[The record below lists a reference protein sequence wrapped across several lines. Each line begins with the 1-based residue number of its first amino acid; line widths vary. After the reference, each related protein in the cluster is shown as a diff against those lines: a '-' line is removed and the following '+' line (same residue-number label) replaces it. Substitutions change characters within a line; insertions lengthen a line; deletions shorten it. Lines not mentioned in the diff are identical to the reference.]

1 MTAHRVAEYTQR
13 FLPEDWKGTGPVTWN
28 VGASNHPPL
37 SWLQDFWI
45 FLNTHF
51 KELSIFTGM
60 PLIPVSPVSA
70 NQPVSLS
77 RLQQQPTLI
86 FHKSKQN
93 ELPEGVAKL
102 VNNVGGT
109 VVEGNEWLSHNDLDS
124 YVLCPSPKSVLKVLM
139 NLKREGV
146 VGKLSSAPHKKSL
159 KDYFSRLESVSSLE
173 KGFLLEL
180 PLFQTVTGSYVPAQ
194 SKQALL
200 FNCDVKVP
208 ENLPLPDSVV
218 QCATQADHR
227 LLLLLLKVKRLDT
240 AEAACLLTDYIEGGT
255 FGEEDTERVM
265 AWILQHGDVL
275 FSQNSHLKDKCKEL
289 RFIQVNGT
297 AEKPSSFFD
306 PTNDTFK
313 AIFEPEF
320 FPPASY
326 TKTPQMLKSLKA
338 LGLIEKK
345 ADVTPEHL
353 LRAATLI
360 DQSVVESS
368 PEAMRRACA
377 LQKLLNNYNLTK
389 FSAGQL
395 DCLKMK
401 KWIPCPTL
409 SGGSQTTCFFCPD
422 EIRHPKYKDIVGHV
436 MPLPEQFSEQ
446 FSAKLGLDRPPP
458 PEKVVENLS
467 VLISNAETMA
477 DPDKNVVFKRQLW
490 CIYEHMQKYK
500 SDFVRI
506 MGKEKRWLWSR
517 DRFVSPQD
525 LVLEYPRNLDL
536 SSYVGKVPQEFLPF
550 KELLQEFGLRRTLS
564 DEGIVSVLESVQQ
577 TVEERQPPFA
587 NSSEIKVSIEI
598 LNWLWREK
606 KTVKEDIPVPVHA
619 EGGRYTFKPAST
631 VVFCDVNKSGWNELT
646 GSKEEIYVA
655 HEEITK
661 ATAEWLNIPFLST
674 RILDP
679 ELVGIEQFGQT
690 EPITT
695 RIKNILKEY
704 DEESDIFKELI
715 QNAED
720 AGAEQCQFLVD
731 FRAHKYGPEE
741 LIDSDMSLCQ
751 GPCLWAFNNETFK
764 DDDWANIVR
773 VGSASKE
780 NKVEKIGKFGL
791 GFNTVYHVTDIPSI
805 LSGTCLLILDPN
817 VTHLKTHIRHKS
829 NPGIKL
835 NLSHPELFKCF
846 PGQFGPYERI
856 FDFDF
861 TKQKPYAGTLIR
873 LPFRTEEEAVTSEI
887 SKRVYSKSDI
897 ISFQQCLFENSK
909 SHLLFLRNICTLAL
923 HRIPKDA
930 STPPRDDE
938 VEPLL
943 RVSKTTVTTFRI
955 PDEAHVAE
963 QQESEKLLMK
973 LDAKGNGVIDYR
985 TANVVK
991 MSSQQ
996 SSVTEDQAWLS
1007 YSCFGT
1013 QQSMNVAL
1021 QKNKFSLPIGGVAV
1035 PLQIDA
1041 KTEKLAIVET
1051 DFSGEAFCFL
1061 PLSIHTGLPV
1071 NINGT
1076 FAVTSNRKGLWE
1088 TGAKWNWNKALLQ
1101 DPIVTAYV
1109 TALLLLKEMA
1119 KTRQLEAYS
1128 YHTFWPHREKVRE
1141 PFKSL
1146 VDAFYAR
1153 ICQPSTELE
1162 LFYDGELWCAMS
1174 SAIFLHES
1182 IEEDKDIGSL
1192 AVQVCKKHVKTPN
1205 RVVPLPRW
1213 LRNSFKQAGLENVLR
1228 NRTWTWEKFYQQ
1240 AVFNNLDAIDSKTR
1254 DSLVLHAIDLNMNE
1268 IDDLLVSYPCIPAK
1282 AGQLQYVRK
1291 LVNPSGKV
1299 ACLFEFEEE
1308 RLLGG
1313 TNSDF
1318 RSQKRIQRLLALG
1331 MASADLSLEDIS
1343 EKAGTISRIWSTDKA
1358 KAYMFL
1364 RNLLDLMKKHTN
1376 DPPCGKD
1383 SSHWETIKN
1392 TKFLPAFCPGDTS
1405 AVELERPVD
1414 VYNDRCS
1421 LLVNMTQPVLDHS
1434 NLNIHNTDPVL
1445 TFLGVNETPS
1455 SEIVLQQLQE
1465 CSRSTDKSVLGKI
1478 AYECYKFLNQ
1488 CLADPNTSSSIR
1500 QAANSFPFILVDST
1514 FVHLNCV
1521 AQNGQFEVKPY
1532 LYVLPSNFG
1541 QFKSLWDCVGVE
1553 KSFTVQQFS
1562 AVLEGLHSRYGSQPL
1577 SQSDLSICLTI
1588 LIKGIYEGQKETVDD
1603 CLIPNGCG
1611 VLRHARELVYN
1622 DSQWMPAPSEV
1633 AVCHESIARA
1643 AALHFGIKTTRHDIL
1658 LKSEVKNILPFT
1670 FEFEQ
1675 KEELTVRIKNIISA
1689 YPSKKDILKE
1699 LIQNADD
1706 AEATEIHFVWDKR
1719 RHDTEKTFGENW
1731 NELQG
1736 PALCVFNNKVFSE
1749 ADLKGIQQ
1757 LGEGGKHGSLGKL
1770 GKYGVGFNSVYHLT
1784 DCPSILTEDK
1794 RLCILDPN
1802 KKFIEGHSDKAQAGV
1817 GYELCDTFKEM
1828 YADVY
1833 KSFLPD
1839 QFCLSEGTMFRLPLR
1854 MGSMAH
1860 SSKISNLEVFE
1871 YDMRELFSTLSEH
1884 SDSLILF
1891 LKNIRKIAVHC
1902 IDNQHSKIKTTFAVE
1917 KSILETSRKQKEVF
1931 VNLQRDAL
1939 KSHTP
1944 VEPQK
1949 VLYETMVSILDKK
1962 KTKWIIAEQFG
1973 SSNNGSERE
1982 IKSGQLPQAAVAA
1995 RLSIEFLKSSLVTP
2009 CSTFTG
2015 EAFCSLPLPGK
2026 TGLPVHISA
2035 NFEVDSARRG
2045 LWREDGPSPKSV
2057 WNEFLKEN
2065 VIADLYADLL
2075 HYISSNIE
2083 KKWDYELY
2091 LKSILYF
2098 WPIVP
2103 EDAGQEWHN
2112 MICEVYRSI
2121 HQRGLNVIPVLRS
2134 STLVLGDQVIKQFF
2148 FDWCSI
2154 NETELTKAP
2163 YLRQPGNEELD
2174 PILEDLGMIL
2184 VPFSWEMQKIW
2195 KSFKSAGVEVKEVT
2209 PKTVQDFLRETR
2221 LNDPAQTDEDLPLP
2235 IANTLIRDKSRCSK
2249 LLSFCLQEFERD
2261 PENVTDDHSS
2271 SFNGIPLLLTRDN
2284 ILRVFNSDSP
2294 KVISAYGRLF
2304 LNYESQF
2311 ADFSTNYFHIQVLQK
2326 FSLLKTLTVPEAK
2339 TYLQPIIQSLLED
2352 CTHDPDIG
2360 LHVPNQTT
2368 LRWLNDLWKFLTS
2381 EINPE
2386 TSDEDEKSLT
2396 MRDVRT
2402 LFSDFCILPVVCP
2415 RLNNKRFLTTMKTIP
2430 KVISDF
2436 LSTNEIADIL
2446 YELGFMKFDTSVV
2459 DSRVCSLLRKEF
2471 MNLSDRS
2478 AVLEQ
2483 LCNLNP
2489 SEFSRLSITNIK
2501 ELQWF
2506 LQEGLSR
2513 HEGIQ
2518 NYKPKLRSLPI
2529 FLTVKSERVRI
2540 DGPKDVFVL
2549 DSNSFEAFP
2558 ELFNL
2563 SDSKCILLQNN
2574 LENQNLSSKLKIQI
2588 LSDLKYL
2595 LKFIIPGTHTLTEP
2609 QLLQCLK
2616 LVLAVQR
2623 DLDYSKHKD
2632 TIISSLKTIPLI
2644 CNSQGSLE
2652 MASYYYDESV
2662 ELYLAMLPRERFV
2675 PERFWTELG
2684 HGEQQREL
2692 LRELGMRHVVS
2703 REDIIQFAHQL
2714 ESEASGDFQFET
2726 LKQKSSLLF
2735 KEALDF
2741 VTNNNDKSL
2750 LQNIASIKFIF
2761 PVPVQIELC
2770 KYHRSFAAGRTTVPL
2785 SGSLIESD
2793 ASHQELIWSSM
2804 PIVHVPVYMSP
2815 DLKATMKKAGAFEQ
2829 PPPDCVTKTL
2839 QNICWKPCTTETLIR
2854 TRARVFRS
2862 CYAYLQRN
2870 PFRCESLA
2878 GLPVVLVE
2886 KGAKV
2891 VKAENVCVV
2900 LEHFE
2905 DFRPY
2910 LYRISRLDA
2919 VYEDFFRRIG
2929 VQDEATAEQYCKV
2942 LAAIHADSD
2951 DKAELNA
2958 NQKKTARRAVQQLFH
2973 LIGKN
2978 SHHLSNTATL
2988 YLPATD
2994 GKLHRSCTLHYNN
3007 TVFEASRLEKVLR
3020 SKLLLLEKLD
3030 QCHLGSD
3037 IYVHHQQLQMLP
3049 QRLQPRMLSAII
3061 KETILEH
3068 SLQLCE
3074 LGASCKFSGW
3084 FQNHLSSRAFRHGL
3098 ICLIREN
3105 ANGKITMEDAAAMW
3119 ENTFGSIQIV
3129 CCRTLETVLWLERE
3143 QLSATARKTH
3153 VFVKQE
3159 SEGCIFYL
3167 RHHDNTILK
3176 IINAINMTL
3185 TKEINALLGNAFASN
3200 HLLLLSH
3207 LLVCDSLDD
3216 VKEAL
3221 ANGNVHDSINTESPL
3236 LSTPAP
3242 GTDIPQEWYDA
3253 LDMNILHNFETGE
3266 YVGYRINSKYI
3277 YAIIVAEVSGSPE
3290 AHSQRYQIEIGQDK
3304 PIEVSCLDL
3313 HQFKRHEE
3321 HKPLPVAG
3329 ATSASQPSTGSP
3341 PASLQEAQREID
3353 KCVGEV
3359 LLLTEEEGNKALR
3372 RLYLRWH
3379 PDKNINR
3386 LALATQAFKYL
3397 QNRMDEVLK
3406 GRAQKADSANQGRNQ
3421 NCRTFYSSWN
3431 QEATH
3436 HRRSRE
3442 TFSRGHCS
3450 YNFYAFHQNVPQPNR
3465 GEAQRWCRQARCDLQ
3480 AARRD
3485 VNVGSTEWCL
3495 FKVHQ
3500 AVEKLL
3506 IAAAYKRHGQHPHSS
3521 SVTTMAAQVSSN
3533 CFQLTDVPQIVET
3546 LNQLGVHAKKTQYPN
3561 FHPFPKIP
3569 NEEFSAESGPLALE
3583 EASTLLRI
3591 IESYVE

>member
-1 MTAHRVAEYTQR
+1 MTAHHVAEYTQR
-13 FLPEDWKGTGPVTWN
+13 FLPEDWKGTGSVTWN
-28 VGASNHPPL
+28 IGARNHPPL
-37 SWLQDFWI
+37 NWLQGFWK

-51 KELSIFTGM
+51 KKLSIFTGM

-77 RLQQQPTLI
+77 RLQQQTTLI
-86 FHKSKQN
+86 LHKSKEN

-102 VNNVGGT
+102 VNKVGGT
-109 VVEGNEWLSHNDLDS
+109 VVKGNEWLSHSDLDS

-139 NLKREGV
+139 NLKREGMI
-146 VGKLSSAPHKKSL
+146 GKLSSAPHKKTL
-159 KDYFSRLESVSSLE
+159 KDYFSQLKFVSDPE
-173 KGFLLEL
+173 KQLLFEL
-180 PLFQTVTGSYVPAQ
+180 PLFQTMTGSYVPAQ

-200 FNCDVKVP
+200 LICNVKVP
-208 ENLPLPDSVV
+208 ENFPLPDSVV
-218 QCATQADHR
+218 QCATEADRR
-227 LLLLLLKVKRLDT
+227 LLQLLNVKLLDT
-240 AEAACLLTDYIEGGT
+240 AEAACLLTDCIKRRD
-255 FGEEDTERVM
+255 FVKEDTERVM
-265 AWILQHGDVL
+265 AWILQHGNVL
-275 FSQNSHLKDKCKEL
+275 FSQNLHLKDKCKKL
-289 RFIQVNGT
+289 KFIHVNGT
-297 AEKPSSFFD
+297 TKRPSSFFD

-313 AIFEPEF
+313 VIFESEF

-326 TKTPQMLKSLKA
+326 TKTPQMLKSLIA
-338 LGLIEKK
+338 LGLIKKK

-353 LRAATLI
+353 LHAATLI
-360 DQSVVESS
+360 DQSVVDSS
-368 PEAMRRACA
+368 HEAMRRASA
-377 LQKLLNNYNLTK
+377 LVKMLNRYDLLTK
-389 FSAGQL
+389 FSDRQL

-401 KWIPCPTL
+401 KWIPCPTF
-409 SGGSQTTCFFCPD
+409 SGSQTTRFFCPD
-422 EIRHPKYKDIVGHV
+422 EIRHPRYKDIVGHV
-436 MPLPEQFSEQ
+436 MPLPEQFSDQ
-446 FSAKLGLDRPPP
+446 FSTKLGLNRVPP

-477 DPDKNVVFKRQLW
+477 DPDTNLVLKRQLW
-490 CIYEHMQKYK
+490 CIYEHMQNHK

-506 MGKEKRWLWSR
+506 MDKEKRWLWSH

-536 SSYVGKVPQEFLPF
+536 SSYIGKVPEEFLVF

-598 LNWLWREK
+598 LNFLWREK
-606 KTVKEDIPVPVHA
+606 KTVKEDIPVPVHT

-631 VVFCDVNKSGWNELT
+631 VVFCDVSKSGWNELT
-646 GSKEEIYVA
+646 WSQEEMYVT

-661 ATAEWLNIPFLST
+661 AAAEWLNIPFLST

-679 ELVGIEQFGQT
+679 ELVGIEQFGQS

-780 NKVEKIGKFGL
+780 NQVEKIGKFGL

-805 LSGTCLLILDPN
+805 LSGTGLLILDPN
-817 VTHLKTHIRHKS
+817 VTHLKTHIRHTS

-835 NLSHPELFKCF
+835 NLSHPGLFKCF

-856 FDFDF
+856 FDCDF
-861 TKQKPYAGTLIR
+861 TKQTPYAGTLIR
-873 LPFRTEEEAVTSEI
+873 LPFRTEEEAVMSEI

-897 ISFQQCLFENSK
+897 ISFQECLYENSK

-955 PDEAHVAE
+955 PDEAHVTE

-973 LDAKGNGVIDYR
+973 LDAKGKGVIDYR

-996 SSVTEDQAWLS
+996 SRVTEVQAWLL

-1013 QQSMNVAL
+1013 QRSMNMAL
-1021 QKNKFSLPIGGVAV
+1021 QKNTLSLPIGGVAV

-1041 KTEKLAIVET
+1041 KTEKLPIVET

-1088 TGAKWNWNKALLQ
+1088 SGMKWDWNKALLQ

-1128 YHTFWPHREKVRE
+1128 YHTFWPHREKVNE
-1141 PFKSL
+1141 QFKSL

-1192 AVQVCKKHVKTPN
+1192 AMQVCKKHVKTPN
-1205 RVVPLPRW
+1205 HVVPLPQW
-1213 LRNSFKQAGLENVLR
+1213 LRNSFKQVGLENVLQ
-1228 NRTWTWEKFYQQ
+1228 NRTWNWEKFYQQ

-1318 RSQKRIQRLLALG
+1318 RSRKRIQRLLALG

-1343 EKAGTISRIWSTDKA
+1343 EKAGTITRIWSTDRP
-1358 KAYMFL
+1358 KAYMLL
-1364 RNLLDLMKKHTN
+1364 RNLLDLVKKHTN

-1392 TKFLPAFCPGDTS
+1392 TTFLPAFSPGDTS
-1405 AVELERPVD
+1405 DVTLERPMD
-1414 VYNDRCS
+1414 VYDDRCS

-1455 SEIVLQQLQE
+1455 SEIVLRQLQE
-1465 CSRSTDKSVLGKI
+1465 SYRRSESTDKSVLYKI
-1478 AYECYKFLNQ
+1478 AYECYTFLNQ

-1500 QAANSFPFILVDST
+1500 QAANSFPFILVGST
-1514 FVHLNCV
+1514 FVHSNCV
-1521 AQNGQFEVKPY
+1521 AENDQFDAKPY
-1532 LYVLPSNFG
+1532 LHVLPSNLG

-1553 KSFTVQQFS
+1553 KSFTIQQFHT
-1562 AVLEGLHSRYGSQPL
+1562 VLQVLHSRYGSQPL
-1577 SQSDLSICLTI
+1577 SRSDLSICLTI
-1588 LIKGIYEGQKETVDD
+1588 LNKGMYEAEKETIGD
-1603 CLIPNGCG
+1603 CLIPDECG

-1622 DSQWMPAPSEV
+1622 DSQWIPAPSDV
-1633 AVCHESIARA
+1633 TLCHKSIARA
-1643 AALHFGIKTTRHDIL
+1643 AALHFGIKTTRHDTL
-1658 LKSEVKNILPFT
+1658 LNSEVKNILPFA

-1675 KEELTVRIKNIISA
+1675 REHLTVRIRNIILA

-1706 AEATEIHFVWDKR
+1706 AEATEIQFVWDKR
-1719 RHDTEKTFGENW
+1719 RHDREKTFGENW

-1736 PALCVFNNKVFSE
+1736 PALCVFNNKVFSK

-1784 DCPSILTEDK
+1784 DCPSILTGDEL
-1794 RLCILDPN
+1794 LCISDPN
-1802 KKFIEGHSDKAQAGV
+1802 QKYIERHSDKPSSGI
-1817 GYELCDTFKEM
+1817 GYNLSDKFKKM

-1839 QFCLSEGTMFRLPLR
+1839 QFCLREGTMFRLPLR
-1854 MGSMAH
+1854 VSSMAH
-1860 SSKISNLEVFE
+1860 SSKISNLEVTE
-1871 YDMRELFSTLSEH
+1871 YDIRQLFSHLSAH

-1891 LKNIRKIAVHC
+1891 LKNICKIMVHE
-1902 IDNQHSKIKTTFAVE
+1902 IDMQHSEIKTTFAVE
-1917 KSILETSRKQKEVF
+1917 KSISETSRKQKEDF
-1931 VNLQRDAL
+1931 VKLQQDAL

-1944 VEPQK
+1944 VKPQK
-1949 VLYETMVSILDKK
+1949 VIYETMVLTSGKK
-1962 KTKWIIAEQFG
+1962 ETKWIIAEQFG
-1973 SSNNGSERE
+1973 SSNNASER
-1982 IKSGQLPQAAVAA
+1982 ISDQLPQGAVAA
-1995 RLSIEFLKSSLVTP
+1995 RLSIQFLQCSQFATP
-2009 CSTFTG
+2009 CVTFTG
-2015 EAFCSLPLPGK
+2015 QAFCSLPLPGK

-2045 LWREDGPSPKSV
+2045 LWREDGQSPKSD

-2065 VIADLYADLL
+2065 VIAVLYADLL
-2075 HYISSNIE
+2075 HYISSDIGN
-2083 KKWDYELY
+2083 KKVLFEYKSY
-2091 LKSILYF
+2091 LKSNLNF

-2103 EDAGQEWHN
+2103 KDAGQEWHN

-2121 HQRGLNVIPVLRS
+2121 HKRGLNVIPVLRS
-2134 STLVLGDQVIKQFF
+2134 STLVHGDKLIKQYF

-2163 YLRQPGNEELD
+2163 CLMQPGNEELD

-2184 VPFSWEMQKIW
+2184 VPYSGEMQNIW
-2195 KSFKSAGVEVKEVT
+2195 ESFKSVGVEVKEVT
-2209 PKTVQDFLRETR
+2209 PKTVQNFLRETR
-2221 LNDPAQTDEDLPLP
+2221 LNNPAQTDEDLPLP
-2235 IANTLIRDKSRCSK
+2235 IADTLIRNKSRCSK

-2261 PENVTDDHSS
+2261 PENLTDDNSS
-2271 SFNGIPLLLTRDN
+2271 SFNGIQLLLTRDN

-2294 KVISAYGRLF
+2294 KVISAYECLF

-2311 ADFSTNYFHIQVLQK
+2311 ADFSTNRSHIHVLQK
-2326 FSLLKTLTVPEAK
+2326 FSLVKTLTVPEAK
-2339 TYLQPIIQSLLED
+2339 SYLQPVIQSLLED
-2352 CTHDPDIG
+2352 CKPGPDIG

-2368 LRWLNDLWKFLTS
+2368 LNWLNGLWKFLTS
-2381 EINPE
+2381 EIKPE
-2386 TSDEDEKSLT
+2386 TLDEEEKSLT
-2396 MRDVRT
+2396 MSDVRT

-2415 RLNNKRFLTTMKTIP
+2415 RLNNKCFLTTMRTLP
-2430 KVISDF
+2430 KVLDF
-2436 LSTNEIADIL
+2436 LSTDKISDIL
-2446 YELGFMKFDTSVV
+2446 YELGFMKLDTSVV
-2459 DSRVCSLLRKEF
+2459 DRHVSSLLCKEC
-2471 MNLSDRS
+2471 MNPSDIS
-2478 AVLEQ
+2478 AILEQ

-2489 SEFSRLSITNIK
+2489 SKFSRLSIQNLK
-2501 ELQWF
+2501 ELQRF
-2506 LQEGLSR
+2506 LQDGLSR
-2513 HEGIQ
+2513 CKEIQ
-2518 NYKPKLRSLPI
+2518 NFNSKLRSLPI
-2529 FLTVKSERVRI
+2529 FLTVYSERVRI
-2540 DGPKDVFVL
+2540 DGPKNVFVL
-2549 DSNSFEAFP
+2549 NSNYLEDFP
-2558 ELFNL
+2558 QLFNL
-2563 SDSKCILLQNN
+2563 SDSESILLQYN
-2574 LENQNLSSKLKIQI
+2574 LENQNLSLKLNIQI
-2588 LSDLKYL
+2588 LSDMNYL
-2595 LKFIIPGTHTLTEP
+2595 MKFIIPHTHTLTEP

-2616 LVLAVQR
+2616 LILAVQW
-2623 DLDYSKHKD
+2623 DLDYSQNKD
-2632 TIISSLKTIPLI
+2632 TIISSLKTIKLI
-2644 CNSQGSLE
+2644 RNSQGSLE
-2652 MASYYYDESV
+2652 MVSSYYDESV
-2662 ELYLAMLPRERFV
+2662 ELYKAILPQEKFI
-2675 PERFWTELG
+2675 PKSFWTELG
-2684 HGEQQREL
+2684 HEKQLREL
-2692 LRELGMRHVVS
+2692 LRELGMQHVVS

-2735 KEALDF
+2735 KVALDF
-2741 VTNNNDKSL
+2741 VIDNKDKKL
-2750 LQNIASIKFIF
+2750 LQNIASKKFIL
-2761 PVPVQIELC
+2761 PEPIQEELC
-2770 KYHRSFAAGRTTVPL
+2770 NYHQPFAAGRTTVPL

-2793 ASHQELIWSSM
+2793 GVNHQELIWSSM

-2815 DLKATMKKAGAFEQ
+2815 NLKEMMKNAGAFEQ
-2829 PPPDCVTKTL
+2829 PPSASVTRTL
-2839 QNICWKPCTTETLIR
+2839 QNICWMLCSTETLIR

-2870 PFRCESLA
+2870 SFHCKSLA
-2878 GLPVVLVE
+2878 GLPIVLVE
-2886 KGAKV
+2886 NDKIA
-2891 VKAENVCVV
+2891 VKAENVCIF
-2900 LEHFE
+2900 LKDFE
-2905 DFRPY
+2905 GFRPY
-2910 LYRISRLDA
+2910 LYKISRSDA
-2919 VYEDFFRRIG
+2919 VFEDFFKKIG
-2929 VQDEATAEQYCKV
+2929 VQANATAEQYCKV
-2942 LAAIHADSD
+2942 LAEIHNDSD
-2951 DKAELNA
+2951 DQAELKA
-2958 NQKKTARRAVQQLFH
+2958 NQKLTVRCAVQQLFQ
-2973 LIGKN
+2973 LIKDKKN
-2978 SHHLSNTATL
+2978 PQHFSKTKTL

-2994 GKLHRSCTLHYNN
+2994 GKLHPSCTLHYND
-3007 TVFEASRLEKVLR
+3007 TVFEASRLEDVLR
-3020 SKLLLLEKLD
+3020 SKLLLFENLSKRFV
-3030 QCHLGSD
+3030 SD
-3037 IYVHHQQLQMLP
+3037 IYMQHQLLQMLP
-3049 QRLQPRMLSAII
+3049 QRLQPRMLSGIME
-3061 KETILEH
+3061 ETILEH

-3074 LGASCKFSGW
+3074 LGANCKFSGW
-3084 FQNHLSSRAFRHGL
+3084 FQNHLSSQPFRYGL
-3098 ICLIREN
+3098 ICLIREQ
-3105 ANGKITMEDAAAMW
+3105 ANGEITMEDEAEMW
-3119 ENTFGSIQIV
+3119 ANTFGSIQIV
-3129 CCRTLETVLWLERE
+3129 CCRTLETVLWLEKE
-3143 QLSATARKTH
+3143 QLSATRKETH
-3153 VFVKQE
+3153 VFVKRE
-3159 SEGCIFYL
+3159 SEGCIFHL
-3167 RHHDNTILK
+3167 RHNDNMVHK

-3185 TKEINALLGNAFASN
+3185 TKEINALLGNKIASH
-3200 HLLLLSH
+3200 HLLVLSH

-3221 ANGNVHDSINTESPL
+3221 ANNNVHDSGNAESPL

-3242 GTDIPQEWYDA
+3242 GTDIPEEWCDA
-3253 LDMNILHNFETGE
+3253 LDMNILNNFEKGE
-3266 YVGYRINSKYI
+3266 YVGYHTNGKYN
-3277 YAIIVAEVSGSPE
+3277 YAIIVAEVSGNPK
-3290 AHSQRYQIEIGQDK
+3290 AHSQHYKIEIGQDE

-3313 HQFKRHEE
+3313 HQFKRHKK
-3321 HKPLPVAG
+3321 HKLVPVAG

-3341 PASLQEAQREID
+3341 PASLEEAQREID
-3353 KCVGEV
+3353 KCLEEV
-3359 LLLTEEEGNKALR
+3359 WLLPKEENKKALR

-3379 PDKNINR
+3379 PDKNINS
-3386 LALATQAFKYL
+3386 LALATQAFKHL
-3397 QNRMDEVLK
+3397 KNRIDELPK
-3406 GRAQKADSANQGRNQ
+3406 GRAQSQ
-3421 NCRTFYSSWN
+3421 NFRTFYNSWN
-3431 QEATH
+3431 QEATY
-3436 HRRSRE
+3436 HRQNRE
-3442 TFSRGHCS
+3442 RFSRAPCS
-3450 YNFYAFHQNVPQPNR
+3450 YNFWAYYQNVPQPNR
-3465 GEAQRWCRQARCDLQ
+3465 EEAQRWCRQARCDLQ
-3480 AARRD
+3480 AAHKD

-3506 IAAAYKRHGQHPHSS
+3506 IAAAYKTHGQHPNGS
-3521 SVTTMAAQVSSN
+3521 SVTTMAAQVSLN
-3533 CFQLTDVPQIVET
+3533 CFQLRDVSQIVET

-3561 FHPFPKIP
+3561 HHPFPKIP
-3569 NEEFSAESGPLALE
+3569 NEEFSAENGPLALE
-3583 EASTLLRI
+3583 EASKLLRI
-3591 IESYVE
+3591 IESYVK